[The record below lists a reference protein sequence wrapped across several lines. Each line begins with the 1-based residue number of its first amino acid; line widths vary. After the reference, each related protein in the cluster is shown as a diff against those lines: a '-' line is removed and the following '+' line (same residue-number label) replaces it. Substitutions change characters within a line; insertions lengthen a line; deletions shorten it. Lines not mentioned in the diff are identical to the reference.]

1 MSEPACLGSTLCRCE
16 CVSCYLIKVCSRDPS
31 RRDRARA
38 RARTYSW
45 THGIFSVISREPHL
59 TRERARA
66 TIHRG
71 IHHTCRSSC
80 QRVAAIALLCAYDPR
95 KSLSLASIPSGESAD
110 SKMVSSADTFL
121 TSGVFPMR
129 ALSVL
134 APS

>member
-16 CVSCYLIKVCSRDPS
+16 CVSCYLIKVCSREPS

-38 RARTYSW
+38 RARALLVW
-45 THGIFSVISREPHL
+45 IERPHTSSL

-110 SKMVSSADTFL
+110 SKMVSSAATFL